1 MTDASPDEQNKAA
14 LKIIHSIL
22 KLGSQGLYIT
32 SMNWKGKTVLIS
44 GATRGIGKAIG
55 LRLAA
60 EGANIGVI
68 GKTDQPH
75 PVLDGTVHSAVE
87 EMKAAGGDGL
97 ALVCDVRSEEMV
109 QAAVDALVEKFGGI
123 DVVINNASAISLS
136 GTEETT
142 MKRYDLMQSVNTR
155 GTFLLSKT
163 AMPHLK
169 KSAHAHIL
177 TLSPPLDIKQKWFA
191 GHVAY
196 TISKF
201 GMSMVTLGIAA
212 EYEDDDNIHAN
223 TLWPLTTIA
232 TAAVNNLLGGDTMMQ
247 MSRTPA
253 IMADA
258 AYAVLSSKRS
268 GMHLIDEDVLR
279 EGGVT
284 DFSGYRVNPEKD
296 LMIDLFVEPARL
308 RDTH

>member
-1 MTDASPDEQNKAA
+1 
-14 LKIIHSIL
+14 
-22 KLGSQGLYIT
+22 
-32 SMNWKGKTVLIS
+32 MNWKGKTVLIS

-55 LRLAA
+55 LKLAA
-60 EGANIGVI
+60 AGANIGVI

-75 PVLDGTVHSAVE
+75 PILEGTVHSAVA

-97 ALVCDVRSEEMV
+97 ALVCDVRSEELV
-109 QAAVDALVEKFGGI
+109 QAAVDALVAKFGGI

-136 GTEETT
+136 GAEETT
-142 MKRYDLMQSVNTR
+142 MKRYDLMQEVNTR

-163 AMPHLK
+163 AIPFLK
-169 KSAHAHIL
+169 KSDHAHIL
-177 TLSPPLDIKQKWFA
+177 TLSPPLDIKPKWFG

-201 GMSMVTLGIAA
+201 GMSMVTLGLAA
-212 EYEDDDNIHAN
+212 EFEDDNIHAN
-223 TLWPLTTIA
+223 TLWPLSTIA

-258 AYAVLSSKRS
+258 AFAVLSSTRT
-268 GMHLIDEDVLR
+268 GQHLIDEDVLR
-279 EGGVT
+279 GEGIT
-284 DFSGYRVNPEKD
+284 DFSGYRVNPEKQ
-296 LMIDLFVEPARL
+296 LMIDLFVEPSRL
-308 RDTH
+308 KDTH